1 MPPLPTAPPPS
12 ARTAPTHAGGPV
24 GEGSLE
30 LALAHVLQLGTYLS
44 IGLVALGSILL
55 VAEGGSPTAGGPPLS
70 IAGVIADLAALRPA
84 GFLWLG
90 IVGVLAT
97 PGLRVVRAMLG
108 FLRREERRMAT
119 VAFLVLGVI
128 AVGVMTGVMAR

>member
-1 MPPLPTAPPPS
+1 VSERAVPPTRPS
-12 ARTAPTHAGGPV
+12 APG

-30 LALAHVLQLGTYLS
+30 VALAHVLQLGTYLS
-44 IGLVALGSILL
+44 IGLVALGSLLL
-55 VAEGGSPTAGGPPLS
+55 VAGGGSPIAGGPPIS
-70 IAGVIADLAALRPA
+70 IDGIASDIAALRPA

-108 FLRREERRMAT
+108 FARRGEQRMT
-119 VAFLVLGVI
+119 VVAILVLGVI
-128 AVGVMTGVMAR
+128 AVGVVTGAMAR